1 MAVFEIRFTAV
12 FKTRFKVLLKTK
24 LKAVLKTELK
34 AVFSTFAA
42 QKGYFSVQVLL
53 KIDLF
58 PLLNHRSQLYVLS
71 RFYFC
76 CLICAMS
83 QSVSW
88 YIGLRYIR
96 AKRRNGFIA
105 FVSLFALL
113 GMMLGVFALI
123 VVLSVMNGFDQ
134 ELKNRILKVVPHGF
148 IATQSPLRD
157 WQQLANQVDH
167 LAQENNIQL
176 LGRAPIIEGKGLIN
190 FQGSIRAIAL
200 EGILPD
206 SERQVSEIAQSM
218 LVGQID
224 DLAPKEYGIVLGSL
238 IARHLGV
245 TTGDKVAITLPVVSV
260 TPAGIFP
267 RSKRFTVRGVFEV
280 GAQVDQSL
288 ALIHLADAQKLFRLP
303 GQVHGLRLR
312 FDDIYTAPKGVQNL
326 SKSLGDSYVGKDWS
340 QTQGSLFSAV
350 KMEKTVVGVMLSVI
364 IAVAAFNIITS
375 LIMMVTEKRSDI
387 AVLRTLG
394 LAKQDVIKIFMVQG
408 TVMGIAGIAIGCF
421 SGIVAAH
428 YLSNVIGF
436 FESLVGFQVF
446 DKNVY
451 FVSYL
456 PSLWKPEDTIW
467 TCSFAL
473 VVSFLATIYPSF
485 RAAQIEPAEA
495 LRYDI

>member
-1 MAVFEIRFTAV
+1 
-12 FKTRFKVLLKTK
+12 
-24 LKAVLKTELK
+24 
-34 AVFSTFAA
+34 
-42 QKGYFSVQVLL
+42 
-53 KIDLF
+53 
-58 PLLNHRSQLYVLS
+58 
-71 RFYFC
+71 
-76 CLICAMS
+76 MS

-134 ELKNRILKVVPHGF
+134 ELKNRILKVVPHGM
-148 IATQSPLRD
+148 IESTDPMGQ
-157 WQQLANQVDH
+157 WQTVASQVDDI
-167 LAQENNIQL
+167 AQQERIHL
-176 LGRAPIIEGKGLIN
+176 LGRAPVIEGKGLIN
-190 FQGSIRAIAL
+190 FQGAIRAIAL
-200 EGILPD
+200 EGILPE
-206 SERQVSEIAQSM
+206 SEKQVSEIADSM
-218 LVGQID
+218 LIGQID
-224 DLAPKEYGIVLGSL
+224 DLVPRQYGIVMGSL

-245 TTGDKVAITLPVVSV
+245 TTGDKVSVTLPVVSV

-267 RSKRFTVRGVFEV
+267 RSKRFTVTGIFEV

-288 ALIHLADAQKLFRLP
+288 ALIHIQDAQKLFRLP
-303 GQVHGLRLR
+303 NQVHGLRLR
-312 FDDIYTAPKGVQNL
+312 FDDIYAAPEGVKRLGQ
-326 SKSLGDSYVGKDWS
+326 KLGDDYSGTDWS
-340 QTQGSLFSAV
+340 HTQGSLFSAV

-408 TVMGIAGIAIGCF
+408 TVMGIAGIVIGSF
-421 SGIVAAH
+421 SGILAAH
-428 YLSNVIGF
+428 YLSAMISF
-436 FESLVGFQVF
+436 FEGVLGFQVF

-456 PSLWKPEDTIW
+456 PSLWKPEDTIL